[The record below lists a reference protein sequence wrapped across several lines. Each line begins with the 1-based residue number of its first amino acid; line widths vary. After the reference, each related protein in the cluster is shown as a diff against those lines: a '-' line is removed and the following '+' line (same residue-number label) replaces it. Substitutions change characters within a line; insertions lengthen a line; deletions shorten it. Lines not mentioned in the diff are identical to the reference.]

1 MKNFIQ
7 SLLLLIAVIV
17 STTGAQKEIY
27 AKEGQDITLEPTS
40 YPINSYVYWYFE
52 KQDGHQL
59 AWLNPLGGKG
69 FSNGKPYIYVYIIYL
84 LLLSR
89 EIQVNKKIF
98 LTITFCLVDEK
109 WKNRLSLTGASLVIK
124 ALQEDLFGTFVCKI
138 SAAGQRDSITVFKV
152 IQVKVIEKSASPLL
166 SGDYLSLTC
175 SLGSVPQNTPEIYW
189 LSPQGN
195 TEGNKGTVY
204 IQARS
209 EHNGQW
215 DCVVKRNANEK
226 KFPVSVTV
234 VDLAPVPSHQYTSTD
249 SPLTIPCS
257 LISLVSWEQVKKKE
271 IEEVQWHFAPKLS
284 SGTLSDNPEQLF
296 SLDLEKLTWKKGK
309 DKGLS
314 PVYNI
319 KNGNL
324 SLTKSKAT
332 VEERGR
338 YTCSMKFKD
347 GRTLETTVDVVVLE
361 IIAHP
366 KAELIY
372 GQQVNLSCSTGDQL
386 PNDMKLNWT
395 SPKTSSYISYPT
407 HITVPEVG
415 KEDNGKWGCELWQGG
430 NKLTSD
436 EILLKIEP
444 RLSVWMLVIICSAA
458 VILLLLLVLAFI
470 HYRRRKQKTRLL
482 RHQLCQCKNPKPKG
496 FYRT

>member
-1 MKNFIQ
+1 MKNFIR

-17 STTGAQKEIY
+17 STTGAQEEIY
-27 AKEGQDITLEPTS
+27 AKEGQDITLKPIS
-40 YPINSYVYWYFE
+40 YPAQSYVYWYFE

-59 AWLNPLGGKG
+59 AWVNHLGGKG
-69 FSNGKPYIYVYIIYL
+69 FSN
-84 LLLSR
+84 
-89 EIQVNKKIF
+89 
-98 LTITFCLVDEK
+98 DEK
-109 WKNRLSLTGASLVIK
+109 WKNSLSLTGTSLVIK
-124 ALQEDLFGTFVCKI
+124 NLQKGLFGTFFCKI
-138 SAAGQRDSITVFKV
+138 TAAGQSDLITVFNV
-152 IQVKVIEKSASPLL
+152 IQVNVIEKSASPLL
-166 SGDYLSLTC
+166 SGDNLSLTC

-189 LSPQGN
+189 VSPQGN
-195 TEGNKGTVY
+195 REGNKGTVD

-215 DCVVKRNANEK
+215 DCVVKKNGNEK

-234 VDLAPVPSHQYTSTD
+234 VDLAPVPSHLYTSTD

-257 LISLVSWEQVKKKE
+257 LISSVTWEQVKKKE

-284 SGTLSDNPEQLF
+284 SGTSPDQPQQLF
-296 SLDLEKLTWKKGK
+296 SLDLEKLTWKKNANN
-309 DKGLS
+309 GLS
-314 PVYNI
+314 PVYYI

-332 VEERGR
+332 VEDRGR
-338 YTCSMKFKD
+338 YTCSMKFKN

-366 KAELIY
+366 KTELIY
-372 GQQVNLSCSTGDQL
+372 GQQVNLSCSTGEQL

-395 SPKTSSYISYPT
+395 SPKTSSSYISYPT

-482 RHQLCQCKNPKPKG
+482 RHRLCQCKNPKPKG